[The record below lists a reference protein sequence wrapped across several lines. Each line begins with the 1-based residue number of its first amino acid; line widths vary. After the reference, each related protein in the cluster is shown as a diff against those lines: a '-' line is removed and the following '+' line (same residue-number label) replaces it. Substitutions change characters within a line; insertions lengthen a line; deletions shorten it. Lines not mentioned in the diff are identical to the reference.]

1 MNGIKFL
8 LGYFWNNSKMYV
20 IYTIL
25 SQLFISS
32 LPLLSIVLPKYIIDE
47 LVGQQNIEKLVMYVS
62 ILVFGNFLGSILANY
77 FKNKSFVEKSKLFI
91 LFQTELT
98 ENLAKADYEKIESK
112 SFLDLKEKA
121 PKVLYGNGQGFAVV
135 FENFVSIIGNIFVF
149 AGILGILSMLDFR
162 LIILFVVLI
171 GVNAW
176 IEQKSKQKFVALDI
190 EKAPIERKTNY
201 FISLIES
208 FQYGKEIRLYNLTE
222 WLMDK
227 VKKQLTE
234 SNNFYE
240 QQLQEVNKAE
250 NFNSFTTL
258 LREAITFAFLIFQVM
273 SKKIT
278 IGNFTMYVAAV
289 SNFSAALRDVLD
301 SITNIRQ
308 FEGYFD
314 SLEEYLMIPRKMY
327 ESSGDKIPQGDYRIE
342 FKNVT
347 FRYPNQTKD
356 VLTNISFTIKQGE
369 KLAIVG
375 ENGAGKTTLVKLIC
389 RLYDPTEGNILLN
402 DIDIRK
408 FSYED
413 YMKIIATVFQDF
425 KLFSF
430 ELKENIAFNQSDIVS
445 DAEIITLLEQNGFGE
460 KLNNLDRGIHTPIFR
475 DFYEDGFEPSGGEA
489 QKIALARA
497 DFKGSPIIILDE
509 PTAAMDPKSEFEL
522 YQRFNTLV
530 EGKAAIF
537 ITHRLASTRFCD
549 NINLLKKGTIV
560 ELGNHKSLLEK
571 SGEYATLYNMQAQFY
586 NEDVIINS

>member
-1 MNGIKFL
+1 
-8 LGYFWNNSKMYV
+8 
-20 IYTIL
+20 
-25 SQLFISS
+25 
-32 LPLLSIVLPKYIIDE
+32 
-47 LVGQQNIEKLVMYVS
+47 
-62 ILVFGNFLGSILANY
+62 
-77 FKNKSFVEKSKLFI
+77 VEKSKLFI

-549 NINLLKKGTIV
+549 NIILLKKGTIV

>member
-1 MNGIKFL
+1 
-8 LGYFWNNSKMYV
+8 MYV

-549 NINLLKKGTIV
+549 NIILLKKGTIV

>member
-413 YMKIIATVFQDF
+413 YIKIIATVFQDF

-549 NINLLKKGTIV
+549 NIILLKKGTIV

>member
-1 MNGIKFL
+1 
-8 LGYFWNNSKMYV
+8 
-20 IYTIL
+20 
-25 SQLFISS
+25 
-32 LPLLSIVLPKYIIDE
+32 
-47 LVGQQNIEKLVMYVS
+47 
-62 ILVFGNFLGSILANY
+62 
-77 FKNKSFVEKSKLFI
+77 
-91 LFQTELT
+91 
-98 ENLAKADYEKIESK
+98 
-112 SFLDLKEKA
+112 
-121 PKVLYGNGQGFAVV
+121 
-135 FENFVSIIGNIFVF
+135 
-149 AGILGILSMLDFR
+149 
-162 LIILFVVLI
+162 
-171 GVNAW
+171 
-176 IEQKSKQKFVALDI
+176 
-190 EKAPIERKTNY
+190 
-201 FISLIES
+201 
-208 FQYGKEIRLYNLTE
+208 
-222 WLMDK
+222 
-227 VKKQLTE
+227 
-234 SNNFYE
+234 
-240 QQLQEVNKAE
+240 
-250 NFNSFTTL
+250 
-258 LREAITFAFLIFQVM
+258 M

-549 NINLLKKGTIV
+549 NIILLKKGTIV

>member
-1 MNGIKFL
+1 
-8 LGYFWNNSKMYV
+8 
-20 IYTIL
+20 L

-549 NINLLKKGTIV
+549 NIILLKKGTIV

>member
-47 LVGQQNIEKLVMYVS
+47 LVGQQNIE
-62 ILVFGNFLGSILANY
+62 NFLGSILANY

-522 YQRFNTLV
+522 YQRFNRLV

-549 NINLLKKGTIV
+549 NIILLKKGTIV